1 MIASLAPQLLLPKRD
16 MGVVCFFM
24 STTLLTNMMAL
35 KIQQRLSEP
44 NRYKGKKDAGG
55 ERQVGRT

>member
-44 NRYKGKKDAGG
+44 NRYYIKAKKMLVGKG
-55 ERQVGRT
+55 R